1 MPSEE
6 WAETEEANDTAGPFV
21 LIPTPSDVVLVV
33 LIAYA
38 LLVILPRRL
47 RRLFAHWERQA
58 AAKKSE

>member
-6 WAETEEANDTAGPFV
+6 AVHLEADTAGPFILV
-21 LIPTPSDVVLVV
+21 PTPSDLVL
-33 LIAYA
+33 LSLAAYA
-38 LLVILPRRL
+38 VLVILPRRL